1 MVIDNTTREERI
13 PVSRIFDEGVS
24 SKGEGRG
31 LGLSK
36 VADILNRYPK
46 VNLETRSC
54 DHHFTRSSLFRI
66 IDKSKIIF
74 VEDKGK

>member
-1 MVIDNTTREERI
+1 M
-13 PVSRIFDEGVS
+13 SRIFDEGVS

-54 DHHFTRSSLFRI
+54 DYHFTQVLSFR
-66 IDKSKIIF
+66 DN
-74 VEDKGK
+74 

>member
-1 MVIDNTTREERI
+1 MT
-13 PVSRIFDEGVS
+13 RIFDEGVS

-54 DHHFTRSSLFRI
+54 DHHFTQVLSFQ
-66 IDKSKIIF
+66 DN
-74 VEDKGK
+74 

>member
-1 MVIDNTTREERI
+1 MG
-13 PVSRIFDEGVS
+13 FLG
-24 SKGEGRG
+24 KGEGRG

-54 DHHFTRSSLFRI
+54 DHHFTQVLSFQD
-66 IDKSKIIF
+66 IDKSKILF
-74 VEDKGK
+74 VGIG